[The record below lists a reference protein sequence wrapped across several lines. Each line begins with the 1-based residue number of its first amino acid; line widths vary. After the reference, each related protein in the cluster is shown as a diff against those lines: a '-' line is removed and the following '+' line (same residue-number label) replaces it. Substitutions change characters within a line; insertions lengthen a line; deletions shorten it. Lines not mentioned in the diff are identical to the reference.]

1 MKHFLRTCCWSVVT
15 ALLFVAAPVMADDA
29 DEIRLPT
36 PQKSGGMPLL
46 DALASRKSSRRT
58 QGEVPT
64 LQQLSDLLWA
74 ANGITRPDGK
84 RTAPSAMNRQEI
96 EIAVLTA
103 DGLYEWDEEENT
115 LEREETREDLSDQL
129 NGSSVFLIFTFDKD
143 DQTPAYAQV
152 DCGFVGQNVYLY
164 CAAQKWNCVFLG
176 SIDRKKL
183 ARALECD
190 ADEVLYGMR
199 IGIR

>member
-1 MKHFLRTCCWSVVT
+1 MKTLFRTCCLA
-15 ALLFVAAPVMADDA
+15 ALAALTFAATPVLADDA
-29 DEIRLPT
+29 GDIRLPT
-36 PQKSGGMPLL
+36 PEKSGGMPLL
-46 DALASRKSSRRT
+46 DALAARKSNRRT
-58 QGEVPT
+58 TGVAPT
-64 LQQLSDLLWA
+64 HQQLANLLWA

-96 EIAVLTA
+96 DIAVLTA
-103 DGLYEWDEEENT
+103 EGLYEWDEEENE

-129 NGSSVFLIFTFDKD
+129 NGASVMLIFTYDKD

-152 DCGFVGQNVYLY
+152 DCGFVGQNAYLY
-164 CAAQKWNCVFLG
+164 CTSQQWNCVFLG
-176 SIDRKKL
+176 SIDRAKL

>member
-1 MKHFLRTCCWSVVT
+1 MKAFIKCVYCTCVLGIT
-15 ALLFVAAPVMADDA
+15 LAATPAKAIDA
-29 DEIRLPT
+29 DEILLPAPEKT
-36 PQKSGGMPLL
+36 GGMPLL
-46 DALASRKSSRRT
+46 DALNTRKTDRQT
-58 QGEVPT
+58 QGAKPT
-64 LQQLSDLLWA
+64 LQQLSNILWA

-96 EIAVLTA
+96 DIAVLTA

-115 LEREETREDLSDQL
+115 LEREETTIDLSDQL
-129 NGSSVFLIFTFDKD
+129 AGASMLLIFTFDED
-143 DQTPAYAQV
+143 DQKPAYAQV

-164 CAAQKWNCVFLG
+164 CASQKWNAVFLG

-183 ARALECD
+183 ARALDCD
-190 ADEVLYGMR
+190 TDEVLYGMR

>member
-1 MKHFLRTCCWSVVT
+1 MLSVSVLAALTLT
-15 ALLFVAAPVMADDA
+15 ATTLFAGDA
-29 DEIRLPT
+29 DEIRLPE
-36 PQKSGGMPLL
+36 PEKQGGMPLL
-46 DALASRKSSRRT
+46 DALSARKSNRRT
-58 QGEVPT
+58 QGEKPT
-64 LQQLSDLLWA
+64 LQQISNVLWA

-84 RTAPSAMNRQEI
+84 RTAPSAMNCQEI
-96 EIAVLTA
+96 EIHVLTA
-103 DGLYEWDEEENT
+103 DGLYEWDEDDNT
-115 LEREETREDLSDQL
+115 LDLEETTEDLADQRS
-129 NGSSVFLIFTFDKD
+129 GASMMLIFSYDKD
-143 DQTPAYAQV
+143 DQKPEYAQV

-164 CAAQKWNCVFLG
+164 CTSQKWNCVFLG

>member
-1 MKHFLRTCCWSVVT
+1 MKHFLRTCCFSVVA
-15 ALLFVAAPVMADDA
+15 ALLFAAAPVWADDA
-29 DEIRLPT
+29 EDIRLPT

-58 QGEVPT
+58 QGERPT

-96 EIAVLTA
+96 DIAVLTA
-103 DGLYEWDEEENT
+103 DGLYEWDEEENK

-129 NGSSVFLIFTFDKD
+129 NGSSVFLVFTFDKD
-143 DQTPAYAQV
+143 EQTPAYAQV

-164 CAAQKWNCVFLG
+164 CTSQKWDCVFLG

-183 ARALECD
+183 ARALDCD

>member
-1 MKHFLRTCCWSVVT
+1 MNKCFRMLSLTVLT
-15 ALLFVAAPVMADDA
+15 ALSLTATTLFAGDA
-29 DEIRLPT
+29 DEIRLPA
-36 PQKSGGMPLL
+36 PEKSGGMPLL
-46 DALASRKSSRRT
+46 DALSARKSNRRT
-58 QGEVPT
+58 QGEKPS
-64 LQQLSDLLWA
+64 LQQISNVLWA

-96 EIAVLTA
+96 EIHVLTT

-115 LEREETREDLSDQL
+115 IEREETAEDLTDQL
-129 NGSSVFLIFTFDKD
+129 SGASMMLIFSYDKD
-143 DQTPAYAQV
+143 DQKPEYAQV

-164 CAAQKWNCVFLG
+164 CTSQKWNCVFLG

-190 ADEVLYGMR
+190 VDEVLYGMR